1 MDPKLADKIWS
12 QTVCDHFLSAILWPK
27 KRPHFG
33 GPKGIP
39 IVAQE
44 SVHEPF
50 FGLDSIQCPVCHN
63 NGELTL
69 MVCVIRWFRQTG
81 EWVNARL
88 KHNRSMNGFLD
99 NNWHAS
105 WNQKWSR
112 CLGHQIAIRK
122 WLLTVC
128 DQTVI
133 VNFRLIKWHHNGPR
147 KITFLNDIV

>member
-27 KRPHFG
+27 SGPTFRPQKALQLL
-33 GPKGIP
+33 PKNPSMSRFLASIP
-39 IVAQE
+39 SRVRFAK
-44 SVHEPF
+44 
-50 FGLDSIQCPVCHN
+50 

-81 EWVNARL
+81 EWVNACL
-88 KHNRSMNGFLD
+88 KHNRSMNGFLG
-99 NNWHAS
+99 NNWNAS

-147 KITFLNDIV
+147 KITFLNDSV